1 MPSPYHRSGGADTL
15 VERPVSTARIR
26 FSADILRRLGE
37 ELNPHLDKGIVE
49 LVKNAYDADA
59 TWCRIELRGTD
70 RAGGTIAVTDN
81 GDGMTPAEIERG
93 WLVLGSS
100 TKAATQVT
108 RLRRIPAGSKGLGRL
123 AALRMGSR
131 ALLTTRPRAQ
141 RSDEY
146 RLLIDWARFDA
157 TDLVDDVD
165 LHIEHAVMS
174 REAGKGT
181 EASGTEIRIEGLR
194 KRIQR
199 MEVKRLARELI
210 LLADPFGDD
219 PSGFTPTLVAP
230 DFADLASLVRNR
242 YFQDAEFH
250 LAASVNEAGCAAAEV
265 VDWKGER
272 LFSADHDALAA
283 SRNRRPY
290 LCPAVRFDLWV
301 FILNRDTFSTRTATL
316 QEVREWLSE
325 FGGVHVYHNGLRV
338 MPYGNPGN
346 DWLDMNLRRAQSP
359 EERPSTNTSIGRI
372 DVTDTR
378 SVLVQKTD
386 RSGYVEDEAYTELVQ
401 FAQSAMDWMAN
412 RRLEL
417 AEKRRVAQRGAVSQT
432 SRKAGKAMKTVI
444 EDLSPSER
452 KPVEEAFARYERT
465 RDREAA
471 TWQREVQLY
480 RTLSTAGITAATFAH
495 ESSGNPIKVIRQSAD
510 ALARRGRTFLGDR
523 YRTYFQ
529 QPITGIQRAV
539 RSLAVLGNATL
550 RLLDHDKRRLSRV
563 DLHDVV
569 RDVLE
574 TFAPFL
580 DGSSVAT
587 DVCLCDGTPY
597 VRGSSAAVESIVTNL
612 LNNSLAAFESDGT
625 MERRIRIATAIE
637 DHQWRLVVSDNGPG
651 IVHIST
657 SDIWLPGRTTRRNG
671 TGLGLT
677 IVRDAVRDLNGEV
690 DAMEHGDLGGAE
702 ITVQLPLLGA

>member
-1 MPSPYHRSGGADTL
+1 MPSSDHRVGGGDP
-15 VERPVSTARIR
+15 VVGRPVSTARIR

-49 LVKNAYDADA
+49 LVKNSYDADA

-70 RAGGTIAVTDN
+70 RAGGAIVVTDN
-81 GDGMTPAEIERG
+81 GDGMTPTEIERG

-100 TKAATQVT
+100 TKAAAQVT
-108 RLRRIPAGSKGLGRL
+108 RLGRIPAGSKGLGRL

-131 ALLTTRPRAQ
+131 ALLTTRPRTS
-141 RSDEY
+141 RDDEY
-146 RLLIDWARFDA
+146 RLLIDWSRFDA

-165 LHIEHAVMS
+165 LNIEQGTS
-174 REAGKGT
+174 RKAGNGT
-181 EASGTEIRIEGLR
+181 EVGTEIRIQGVR

-199 MEVKRLARELI
+199 IEVKRLARELI
-210 LLADPFGDD
+210 LLADPFDDD
-219 PSGFTPTLVAP
+219 PSGFAPTLVAP
-230 DFADLASLVRNR
+230 DFDDLAALVRNR

-250 LAASVNEAGCAAAEV
+250 LVAGVNEAGCAAAEV

-272 LFSADHDALAA
+272 LFSAEHDALAE
-283 SRNRRPY
+283 SRDGRPY

-301 FILNRDTFSTRTATL
+301 FILDRDTFSTRTATV

-346 DWLDMNLRRAQSP
+346 DWLDMNLRRVQSP
-359 EERPSTNTSIGRI
+359 EERPGTNTSIGRI
-372 DVTDTR
+372 DVIDTR

-401 FAQSAMDWMAN
+401 FAQDAMDWMAT
-412 RRLEL
+412 RRLEV
-417 AEKRRVAQRGAVSQT
+417 AEKRRAAQRGAASQT
-432 SRKAGKAMKTVI
+432 ARRSRRAMRTVI
-444 EDLSPSER
+444 EDLPPSER
-452 KPVEEAFARYERT
+452 EPVEAAFADYERS

-471 TWQREVQLY
+471 TLHKEIQLY

-495 ESSGNPIKVIRQSAD
+495 ESSGNPIKVIGQSTD
-510 ALARRGRTFLGDR
+510 ALARRGRRVLGDK
-523 YRTYFQ
+523 YRDHFQ
-529 QPITGIQRAV
+529 RPLDGIRRAV
-539 RSLAVLGNATL
+539 KSLAVLGNATL

-569 RDVLE
+569 QGVMK

-580 DGSSVAT
+580 DGSRVAT
-587 DVCLCDGTPY
+587 DVCLCVGKPY
-597 VRGSSAAVESIVTNL
+597 VRGSRAAVESIVTNL

-625 MERRIRIATAIE
+625 MGRRMKIETVIE
-637 DHQWRLVVSDNGPG
+637 DRQWRLVVSDNGPG
-651 IVHIST
+651 IVNIST
-657 SDIWLPGRTTRRNG
+657 RDIWLPGRTTRKNG

-677 IVRDAVRDLNGEV
+677 IVRDAVRDLGGEV
-690 DAMEHGDLGGAE
+690 DAREHGDLGGAE
-702 ITVQLPLLGA
+702 ITVQLPILGA

>member
-1 MPSPYHRSGGADTL
+1 MGQA
-15 VERPVSTARIR
+15 VSTARIR
-26 FSADILRRLGE
+26 FSADILSRLGE

-49 LVKNAYDADA
+49 LVKNSYDADA
-59 TWCRIELRGTD
+59 TWCRIELSGTD
-70 RAGGTIAVTDN
+70 REGGCIVVADN
-81 GDGMTPAEIERG
+81 GDGMTPKEIERG

-100 TKAATQVT
+100 PKAATQIT
-108 RLRRIPAGSKGLGRL
+108 RMGRIPAGSKGLGRL

-131 ALLTTRPRAQ
+131 ALLTTRPRKQ

-146 RLLIDWARFDA
+146 RLLIDWSRFDA
-157 TDLVDDVD
+157 TDLVDNVE
-165 LHIEHAVMS
+165 LSIEHVARS

-181 EASGTEIRIEGLR
+181 DVGGTEIRIEGLR

-210 LLADPFGDD
+210 LLADPFGND

-230 DFADLASLVRNR
+230 DFDDLASLVRNR

-250 LAASVNEAGCAAAEV
+250 LAASVDEAGCAVAEV
-265 VDWKGER
+265 VDWRGER
-272 LFSADHDALAA
+272 LFSAEHDTLTA

-301 FILNRDTFSTRTATL
+301 FILDRDTFATRAATV

-346 DWLDMNLRRAQSP
+346 DWLDMNLRRVRSP
-359 EERPSTNTSIGRI
+359 EERPGTNTSIGRI

-401 FAQSAMDWMAN
+401 FTQDTMDWMAN
-412 RRLEL
+412 RRLEA
-417 AEKRRVAQRGAVSQT
+417 AEKRRTVQRGAVSQR
-432 SRKAGKAMKTVI
+432 SKHAGRAVQTAI
-444 EDLSPSER
+444 GSLPPSER
-452 KPVEEAFARYERT
+452 KPVEAAFAHYERS
-465 RDREAA
+465 RDRE
-471 TWQREVQLY
+471 TETLHREIQLY

-495 ESSGNPIKVIRQSAD
+495 ESSGNPIKVIRQSTD
-510 ALARRGRTFLGDR
+510 ALERRGPTFLGDR
-523 YRTYFQ
+523 YRSHFQ
-529 QPITGIQRAV
+529 QPITGIQLAV

-550 RLLDHDKRRLSRV
+550 TLLDHDKRRLSRV

-569 RDVLE
+569 GEVLK

-580 DGSSVAT
+580 DGRGVAI
-587 DVCLCDGTPY
+587 DEFLCVGSPY
-597 VRGSSAAVESIVTNL
+597 IRGSEAAVESIVTNL
-612 LNNSLAAFESDGT
+612 LNNSLAAFESAGT
-625 MERRIRIATAIE
+625 MGRRVRIATAIE
-637 DHQWRLVVSDNGPG
+637 DRQWRLVVSDNGPG
-651 IVHIST
+651 IVNISKR
-657 SDIWLPGRTTRRNG
+657 DIWLPGRTTRKNG

-677 IVRDAVRDLNGEV
+677 IVRDAVGDLGGEV
-690 DAMEHGDLGGAE
+690 DAREHGDLGGAE
-702 ITVQLPLLGA
+702 ITVILPLLGA

>member
-1 MPSPYHRSGGADTL
+1 MSSPDYRVGGGDTL
-15 VERPVSTARIR
+15 VGRSVRTARIR

-49 LVKNAYDADA
+49 LVKNSYDADA
-59 TWCRIELRGTD
+59 TWCRIELRGTESD
-70 RAGGTIAVTDN
+70 GGTIVVADN

-100 TKAATQVT
+100 AKVATNVT
-108 RLRRIPAGSKGLGRL
+108 RLGRIPAGSKGLGRL

-131 ALLTTRPRAQ
+131 ARLTTRPRTR

-146 RLLIDWARFDA
+146 RLVIDWSRFDA

-165 LHIEHAVMS
+165 LNIEHAATS
-174 REAGKGT
+174 REAGNGT
-181 EASGTEIRIEGLR
+181 DVGTEIRIEGVR

-230 DFADLASLVRNR
+230 DFDDLASLVRNR
-242 YFQDAEFH
+242 YFRDAEFH
-250 LAASVNEAGCAAAEV
+250 LASSVNEAGYAVAEV
-265 VDWKGER
+265 VDWRGER
-272 LFSADHDALAA
+272 LFSAEHDTLAA
-283 SRNRRPY
+283 SRKGRPY

-301 FILNRDTFSTRTATL
+301 FILDRDTFATRTATV

-346 DWLDMNLRRAQSP
+346 DWLDMNLRRVRSP
-359 EERPSTNTSIGRI
+359 EERPGTNTSIGRL

-401 FAQSAMDWMAN
+401 FAQDAMDWLAN
-412 RRLEL
+412 RRLEV
-417 AEKRRVAQRGAVSQT
+417 AEKRRTAQRGAVSQT
-432 SRKAGKAMKTVI
+432 SRHAGRAVQTAI
-444 EDLSPSER
+444 GSLPPSER
-452 KPVEEAFARYERT
+452 KPVEAAFAQYERS
-465 RDREAA
+465 RDRE
-471 TWQREVQLY
+471 TETLHREIQLY

-523 YRTYFQ
+523 YRSHFQ

-550 RLLDHDKRRLSRV
+550 RLLDHEKRRLSRV

-569 RDVLE
+569 RGVLK

-580 DGSSVAT
+580 DGSGVAT
-587 DVCLCDGTPY
+587 DVCLCVGTPY
-597 VRGSSAAVESIVTNL
+597 VRGSRAAVESIVTNL
-612 LNNSLAAFESDGT
+612 LNNSLAAFESTGT
-625 MERRIRIATAIE
+625 MGRKMRIATARE
-637 DHQWRLVVSDNGPG
+637 DRQWRLVVSDNGPG
-651 IVHIST
+651 IVNISKR
-657 SDIWLPGRTTRRNG
+657 DIWLPGRTTRRNG

-677 IVRDAVRDLNGEV
+677 IVRDAVGDLGGEV
-690 DAMEHGDLGGAE
+690 DAREHGDLGGAE
-702 ITVQLPLLGA
+702 ITVILPLLGA